1 MATITSPPPG
11 APPAAPAAPAPAPG
25 AAAGATATAAVP
37 HGLAAALAAR
47 LLALLLALRP
57 PDGWIAAG
65 LLTLN
70 MIIVVWSVEVADW
83 APTPSLVLVM
93 LLAVAAA
100 LLLSRLRFWAAILIP
115 AGLALGAAVILWQ
128 MTAAAPDEL
137 RIHSAAV
144 LLERLALWLAAARNE
159 GISVD
164 PLPFAVGLMTAA
176 WLSGFLAGW
185 VFFRHRNFWGV
196 FALGAIGLLSN
207 LTFLPDEA
215 AVYLALYL
223 FTGLLLVGWVQSVR
237 ARQRWDAQRRI
248 YDGHLGILTATDT
261 AAVAIIAL
269 LIAFLLP
276 TGGQWSPANAVY
288 SYTRAPLVQWEE
300 DFNRLFAGLPA
311 RRPLPYRIWG
321 DAMAFQG
328 TINPTDT
335 PVLQVNSPVPLYWK
349 ARSYARYTHEGWLS
363 EDTQLKEPGWRPQY
377 NAPDP
382 HQERFNVTF
391 EVIPNYDS
399 RSLFAG
405 GQVIG
410 ANRDV
415 RIETFDSP
423 RYVIDP
429 YAAAGLAQLPPA
441 LQSAVAAVQN
451 AVAADASAPDAR
463 IANAIAAA
471 VPGVFVLESVTRA
484 DDGRLLNAVIG
495 EIVPAEPDVLAVR
508 AAGGPANSG
517 VPYQLTAS
525 VSSATPTDLRSASA
539 EYAPW
544 LWSRYIRLPHDMP
557 PRVAQL
563 ARQIAADANA
573 QTPYDQAVAIETYL
587 KNNLAYNLNIDP
599 PPFGADG
606 VDHFLFES
614 RQGYSE
620 YFGSA
625 MTVLTRSIGI
635 PARMTTGYTGGQIGP
650 DGLYQVSD
658 RHSHGWAEVY
668 FPGYGW
674 IPFEPTP
681 GRQIP
686 LALPPD
692 AQPRPGLDAG
702 ASSATGELPCEI
714 EEDCEDFESLLDN
727 PAVPIP
733 DAPVPGW
740 QAIALTALP
749 WAAGIAAAALLF
761 AAAAIALW
769 RWLLATPR
777 DATAAYRRLRR
788 LARLASLPPRPHQTP
803 HQWGA
808 LLAAA
813 LPDQSSAIARIVNA
827 YARRTYSGR
836 PAPPS
841 SSAATPVPIP
851 VPNAASHSDA
861 TLVSNAAAISIPV
874 PDTAAAPSDSASS
887 IAATWPAV
895 RLALIRQALRRR
907 ET

>member
-1 MATITSPPPG
+1 
-11 APPAAPAAPAPAPG
+11 
-25 AAAGATATAAVP
+25 
-37 HGLAAALAAR
+37 
-47 LLALLLALRP
+47 
-57 PDGWIAAG
+57 
-65 LLTLN
+65 
-70 MIIVVWSVEVADW
+70 
-83 APTPSLVLVM
+83 
-93 LLAVAAA
+93 
-100 LLLSRLRFWAAILIP
+100 
-115 AGLALGAAVILWQ
+115 
-128 MTAAAPDEL
+128 
-137 RIHSAAV
+137 
-144 LLERLALWLAAARNE
+144 
-159 GISVD
+159 
-164 PLPFAVGLMTAA
+164 MTAA

-363 EDTQLKEPGWRPQY
+363 EGTQLKEPGWRPQY
-377 NAPDP
+377 NAPDH

-429 YAAAGLAQLPPA
+429 YAAAGLDQLPPA

-471 VPGVFVLESVTRA
+471 VPGVFVLESVTRQ

-508 AAGGPANSG
+508 AAGGPADSG

-625 MTVLTRSIGI
+625 MTVLMRSIGI
-635 PARMTTGYTGGQIGP
+635 PARMTTGYTSGQIGP

-727 PAVPIP
+727 PCRPH
-733 DAPVPGW
+733 
-740 QAIALTALP
+740 
-749 WAAGIAAAALLF
+749 
-761 AAAAIALW
+761 
-769 RWLLATPR
+769 PR
-777 DATAAYRRLRR
+777 RPCPR
-788 LARLASLPPRPHQTP
+788 LANRRPDRLALGCRH
-803 HQWGA
+803 
-808 LLAAA
+808 
-813 LPDQSSAIARIVNA
+813 
-827 YARRTYSGR
+827 RRCC
-836 PAPPS
+836 
-841 SSAATPVPIP
+841 
-851 VPNAASHSDA
+851 
-861 TLVSNAAAISIPV
+861 
-874 PDTAAAPSDSASS
+874 
-887 IAATWPAV
+887 PAV
-895 RLALIRQALRRR
+895 RRRRHRPLALAPGPPPAMPPLPTAVCAASPAWPPCLRALIRPLTSGAPSSPPPSPTRARPSPASSTPTPAAPIPAAPPRRPHHPR
-907 ET
+907 PPPSPTRPPTAPPPTAMPPQFPTPPPSPSLSPTLPLPPATPPPASPPPGPPSASPSSARPSAAAKPSPRPQIIRHPGAAASIIG

>member
-1 MATITSPPPG
+1 M
-11 APPAAPAAPAPAPG
+11 
-25 AAAGATATAAVP
+25 
-37 HGLAAALAAR
+37 
-47 LLALLLALRP
+47 
-57 PDGWIAAG
+57 
-65 LLTLN
+65 
-70 MIIVVWSVEVADW
+70 
-83 APTPSLVLVM
+83 
-93 LLAVAAA
+93 
-100 LLLSRLRFWAAILIP
+100 
-115 AGLALGAAVILWQ
+115 
-128 MTAAAPDEL
+128 
-137 RIHSAAV
+137 
-144 LLERLALWLAAARNE
+144 
-159 GISVD
+159 
-164 PLPFAVGLMTAA
+164 
-176 WLSGFLAGW
+176 
-185 VFFRHRNFWGV
+185 
-196 FALGAIGLLSN
+196 
-207 LTFLPDEA
+207 
-215 AVYLALYL
+215 
-223 FTGLLLVGWVQSVR
+223 
-237 ARQRWDAQRRI
+237 
-248 YDGHLGILTATDT
+248 
-261 AAVAIIAL
+261 
-269 LIAFLLP
+269 
-276 TGGQWSPANAVY
+276 
-288 SYTRAPLVQWEE
+288 
-300 DFNRLFAGLPA
+300 
-311 RRPLPYRIWG
+311 
-321 DAMAFQG
+321 
-328 TINPTDT
+328 
-335 PVLQVNSPVPLYWK
+335 
-349 ARSYARYTHEGWLS
+349 
-363 EDTQLKEPGWRPQY
+363 
-377 NAPDP
+377 
-382 HQERFNVTF
+382 
-391 EVIPNYDS
+391 
-399 RSLFAG
+399 
-405 GQVIG
+405 
-410 ANRDV
+410 
-415 RIETFDSP
+415 
-423 RYVIDP
+423 
-429 YAAAGLAQLPPA
+429 
-441 LQSAVAAVQN
+441 
-451 AVAADASAPDAR
+451 AADASAPDAR

-525 VSSATPTDLRSASA
+525 VSSATPADLRSAPA

-563 ARQIAADANA
+563 ARRIAADANA

-625 MTVLTRSIGI
+625 MTVLMRSIGI

-813 LPDQSSAIARIVNA
+813 LPDQSPAIARIVNA

-841 SSAATPVPIP
+841 HHPRPPPSPTPPPTAMPPTAMPPQFPTPPPSPSLSPTLPLPPATPPPASPPPGPPSASPSSARP
-851 VPNAASHSDA
+851 S
-861 TLVSNAAAISIPV
+861 AAAK
-874 PDTAAAPSDSASS
+874 PSPRRQITRHPGQQRPQSGSLIFS
-887 IAATWPAV
+887 
-895 RLALIRQALRRR
+895 RRAL
-907 ET
+907 